1 MLQQNIQ
8 DASIMYMDIFE
19 NQNYLDMSMNK
30 SNQQSTLE
38 VELVKKTLIKVTII
52 GATIRTFSSKTKPKD
67 FKVHNVFLEHEDQT
81 SRSKIK

>member
-30 SNQQSTLE
+30 FNQQSTLK
-38 VELVKKTLIKVTII
+38 VELVKKIQSGL
-52 GATIRTFSSKTKPKD
+52 
-67 FKVHNVFLEHEDQT
+67 
-81 SRSKIK
+81 